1 MQFLETIDITMECCD
16 ARRSASCSE
25 TTPSMKAANVMPMP
39 RTLVHGFHAS
49 HGVRSLTCYWQLTN
63 GRVPLSRP
71 QVPHEAR
78 AQIISCSK
86 MHQQFSGP
94 NEVV

>member
-1 MQFLETIDITMECCD
+1 MQFLENIDIKKECCD
-16 ARRSASCSE
+16 ARRSAS
-25 TTPSMKAANVMPMP
+25 SMKAANVMPMP
-39 RTLVHGFHAS
+39 RTLVHGFRAS

-63 GRVPLSRP
+63 DRVPLSRP
-71 QVPHEAR
+71 RVPHEAR
-78 AQIISCSK
+78 AQVISCSK